1 MFVVVNDPK
10 RITNVVNDKS
20 SSQEK
25 HSSKPFLAGIGE
37 KNRQLISENYYPS
50 SAGRALNGPIVA
62 TAATTSLVT
71 AGGIVGVGRPSQNSQ
86 YPATDEINIP
96 LRGENKRM
104 YGPSNKDHSIGIG
117 QSSSTYGKPSSLV
130 SATMKITSA
139 TTEVYQKNDC
149 AVDGRR
155 NNVSERIGNIKDGGN
170 LDANGHSTKFNSL
183 QQQVSLS
190 SKNCRIFYH
199 MCYFFVSYKFNF
211 VIFKTFFPG

>member
-1 MFVVVNDPK
+1 M
-10 RITNVVNDKS
+10 
-20 SSQEK
+20 
-25 HSSKPFLAGIGE
+25 
-37 KNRQLISENYYPS
+37 
-50 SAGRALNGPIVA
+50 
-62 TAATTSLVT
+62 
-71 AGGIVGVGRPSQNSQ
+71 GVGRPSQNSQ
-86 YPATDEINIP
+86 YPTTDEINIP

-117 QSSSTYGKPSSLV
+117 QTSSTYGKPSSLV

-190 SKNCRIFYH
+190 YKNCRISYH
-199 MCYFFVSYKFNF
+199 MCYFLCHISLILLPLKH
-211 VIFKTFFPG
+211 FFPG